1 MAESMTEAA
10 QQAMPM
16 MRPPLGADPLNA
28 DTTYSPYDMIR
39 PDNAP
44 NT

>member
-1 MAESMTEAA
+1 MQSYKLEG
-10 QQAMPM
+10 
-16 MRPPLGADPLNA
+16 RDR
-28 DTTYSPYDMIR
+28 TYNPYDMIR